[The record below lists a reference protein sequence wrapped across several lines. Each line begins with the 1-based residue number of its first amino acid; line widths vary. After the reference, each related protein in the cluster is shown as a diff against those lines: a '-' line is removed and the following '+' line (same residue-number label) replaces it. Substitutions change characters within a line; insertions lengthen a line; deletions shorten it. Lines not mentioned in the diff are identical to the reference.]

1 MAKDLLEEI
10 DLTYLKMSDSVKA
23 YLQEI
28 KAYPILSIEEQKQ
41 LAREKKYDLL
51 IQSNLRLV
59 VSIAAKYYSR
69 SSVVNF
75 FDLIQEGNL
84 GLITATREYDP
95 EKGAF
100 STYAFPWIKQRV
112 LHYLAKYD
120 SVFTQT
126 PEIFWLKNK
135 YQQYLQERANQYLGN
150 PTKEEVCEAL
160 NITEESYYGL
170 MNIMHNTTLDID
182 NSTSDGKPLYEV
194 IEDKNNI
201 SEDSLLNN
209 IYNAELIQVLRYVL
223 SPVEYYIIYNR
234 ILRNNPITLTA
245 MGSYFNVTHEA
256 IRKRQKQALDKIKDY
271 LDYNSAKYRTAL
283 KKIKQEKFYGSFKV
297 EPIEPG
303 DIVNYLY
310 VANNLNQVEK
320 NMLQLSLF
328 GQYNFTL
335 SDYARLL
342 HITLEEARERQKS
355 LNKKLEEALANYD
368 KFVIFKT
375 DLLKKYGMNIY
386 NFIGAKV
393 STVESI
399 NRIDDNMPDIK
410 AIQNVAMSYY
420 IGSDGTEDKEK
431 KREFNL
437 FLKSILSPLDYF
449 IIYNC
454 VFKDEP
460 DDLSQV
466 ANYLNSYEDNIYRH
480 RNKIMAKLREYL
492 KNNQRLLKEKIAELK
507 DNYGTKYNLLNDQ
520 PVEKATI
527 LQFLFLKYQL
537 TEQER
542 AIYALELFS
551 MNKYSLYDYAQILHI
566 SLEEVERI
574 YASLQSKI
582 MGSFVNDKIFARFA
596 SITEDQ
602 YKILLYRF
610 AIIEEPILKYNFSEF
625 KQYTL
630 DELINYFH
638 SINYD
643 LSLEEIDLLEK
654 YLKDDEP
661 LNENTQDLLLMLDLK
676 KRPRK

>member
-1 MAKDLLEEI
+1 MEE
-10 DLTYLKMSDSVKA
+10 DLTYLMSDSVKA

-59 VSIAAKYYSR
+59 VSIAKKYYSR
-69 SSVVNF
+69 CSVINF

-100 STYAFPWIKQRV
+100 STYAFFRIKQRI
-112 LHYLAKYD
+112 LHYLAKFD
-120 SVFTQT
+120 SEFSQT

-135 YQQYLQERANQYLGN
+135 YQQYLQDRANQHLGK
-150 PTKEEVCEAL
+150 PSQEEVCQAL

-170 MNIMHNTTLDID
+170 MNIMHNITLDID
-182 NSTSDGKPLYEV
+182 NSTSNGKPLYEV
-194 IEDKNNI
+194 IEDKSNI

-223 SPVEYYIIYNR
+223 SPIEYFIIYNR
-234 ILRNNPITLTA
+234 ILRNNPLTLTA
-245 MGSYFNVTHEA
+245 MGSYFNVSHESV
-256 IRKRQKQALDKIKDY
+256 RKRQANALNKIKEY
-271 LDYNSAKYRTAL
+271 LDFSSDKYKVAL
-283 KKIKQEKFYGSFKV
+283 KKIKQEKFQGTFKAEPV
-297 EPIEPG
+297 EPI
-303 DIVNYLY
+303 DIIKYLY
-310 VANNLNQVEK
+310 VAHNLNELEK

-335 SDYARLL
+335 VDYAKLL
-342 HITLEEARERQKS
+342 HITEDEVRECQES
-355 LNKKLEEALANYD
+355 LNKKLEEALADYD
-368 KFVIFKT
+368 KFALFKT
-375 DLLKKYGMNIY
+375 DLLQRYGMNIY

-393 STVESI
+393 NTVESI
-399 NRIDDNMPDIK
+399 TRIDDNMPDVNAIK
-410 AIQNVAMSYY
+410 NVAMSYY
-420 IGSDGTEDKEK
+420 KASDGTEDKEK
-431 KREFNL
+431 RREFNL
-437 FLKSILSPLDYF
+437 FLKSILSPLDYY

-466 ANYLNSYEDNIYRH
+466 ANYLNSYEDSIYRH
-480 RNKIMAKLREYL
+480 RSKIMAKLREYL

-507 DNYGTKYNLLNDQ
+507 NNYGVKFAGLDDQ
-520 PVEKATI
+520 PLDKVAI

-542 AIYALELFS
+542 TIYALKLFS
-551 MNKYSLYDYAQILHI
+551 MSKYSIYEYAEILQLP
-566 SLEEVERI
+566 LEEVEKI

-582 MGSFVNDKIFARFA
+582 MGSFVSEKIFARFA
-596 SITEDQ
+596 RMTEDH

-610 AIIEEPILKYNFSEF
+610 AIMEEPILKYNFREF
-625 KQYTL
+625 EQYTL
-630 DELINYFH
+630 DELISYFH
-638 SINYD
+638 SINYN
-643 LSLEEIDLLEK
+643 LSLEEIALLEK
-654 YLKDDEP
+654 YLHGEP
-661 LNENTQDLLLMLDLK
+661 LTEDTQDILLMLQLK
-676 KRPRK
+676 KKDRK